1 MIFPYLILIHSQFI
15 TAKDGVISSN
25 KDENRDSIPCWN
37 EWTIMEAI
45 LEIIYVFLQL
55 CVIFKFSNVIVNR
68 HKRLARLAF
77 MHCIATSLCSWIGA
91 IIMETFTN
99 EIDTFMKDAAA
110 LNGDS
115 KF

>member
-1 MIFPYLILIHSQFI
+1 M
-15 TAKDGVISSN
+15 ISSN
-25 KDENRDSIPCWN
+25 RDENRDSIPCWHVS
-37 EWTIMEAI
+37 TIVAAI
-45 LEIIYVFLQL
+45 LEIIYIFLQL

-68 HKRLARLAF
+68 HKRLARFAF

-99 EIDTFMKDAAA
+99 EVDTFMKDAAS
-110 LNGDS
+110 LNGNS

>member
-1 MIFPYLILIHSQFI
+1 M
-15 TAKDGVISSN
+15 ISSN
-25 KDENRDSIPCWN
+25 RDENRDSIPCWN

-68 HKRLARLAF
+68 SKRLARLAF
-77 MHCIATSLCSWIGA
+77 MHCIATSICSWIGA
-91 IIMETFTN
+91 IIMETFSN
-99 EIDTFMKDAAA
+99 EIDTFMKDADTH
-110 LNGDS
+110 NGS

>member
-1 MIFPYLILIHSQFI
+1 MYEMSLIKLFKTHLQFI

-25 KDENRDSIPCWN
+25 QDENRDSIPCWSI
-37 EWTIMEAI
+37 WPIISAI
-45 LEIIYVFLQL
+45 FEIIYVFLQL

-91 IIMETFTN
+91 IIMETFNN
-99 EIDTFMKDAAA
+99 EINTFISDDS
-110 LNGDS
+110 NGS

>member
-1 MIFPYLILIHSQFI
+1 M
-15 TAKDGVISSN
+15 ISSN
-25 KDENRDSIPCWN
+25 RDENRDSIPCWHVS
-37 EWTIMEAI
+37 TIIEAI

-91 IIMETFTN
+91 IIMETFSN
-99 EIDTFMKDAAA
+99 EIDTFMKDAAT
-110 LNGDS
+110 LNGS